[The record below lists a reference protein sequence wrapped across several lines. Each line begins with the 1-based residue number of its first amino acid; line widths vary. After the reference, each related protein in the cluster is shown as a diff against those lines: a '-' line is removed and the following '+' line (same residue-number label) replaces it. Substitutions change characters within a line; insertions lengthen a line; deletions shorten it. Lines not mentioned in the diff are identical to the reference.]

1 MSAPILATK
10 LYIPPPR
17 PGIVSRKRLVERL
30 NECLESGYRLTLI
43 SAGEKTMDPKIII
56 IIAVSY
62 LYGFF
67 EVFMNLRR
75 RSKSKVTTSNDKSSL
90 WGLYGLITLGYAL
103 SFAIGATRIG
113 RIYAWNTFFTI
124 GMALFVFGLLIR
136 IHALRTL
143 RQYFTY
149 SVAKVENHQIVET
162 GLYKFIRHPGYL
174 GQLIIFLGISTS
186 ISNWLSILVMMIPVT
201 LGYLYR
207 IKVEE
212 SFMLEQLGEVYLN
225 YRART
230 KRIIPRVY

>member
-1 MSAPILATK
+1 
-10 LYIPPPR
+10 
-17 PGIVSRKRLVERL
+17 
-30 NECLESGYRLTLI
+30 
-43 SAGEKTMDPKIII
+43 MDPKIII

-67 EVFMNLRR
+67 EVFMNLRQ
-75 RSKSKVTTSNDKSSL
+75 RSKTRITSSSDKSSL

-103 SFAIGATRIG
+103 SFAVGATKFG

-124 GMALFVFGLLIR
+124 GMALFVVGLLIR

-186 ISNWLSILVMMIPVT
+186 ISNWLSILAMMIPVT

-212 SFMLEQLGEVYLN
+212 RFMLEQLGEDYLN
-225 YRART
+225 YRERT
-230 KRIIPRVY
+230 KMIFPMVY